1 MSSQSM
7 SRTKFDRSPS
17 GKSSALRPLKPT
29 RVFLWIW
36 SLGLG
41 IFLAWSSEKPAPLKV
56 VTSVFPLREFALEIT
71 GSRGEVSLLLPPG
84 AGVHTWQP
92 RASDILR
99 LSSADVLVYIGAGLE
114 PWIPDLL
121 RSLEVPRP
129 KVLALAESL
138 PLRRHDESHEG
149 HDHDPHVWLDFGLD
163 LLIVD
168 RLAAFFSEIDSA
180 AAPVYQE
187 RAEVLKSRI
196 QALDSAYSRALSG
209 CQSRILLIAGHAA
222 FGYLAK
228 RYGLEQVSIYGLS
241 PDAES
246 TPSRLMAAIERG
258 RESGVRAVFAEAN
271 VRSRMAGVVAKELQV
286 KVLSLHTGANLSR
299 KEWES
304 GRTFFDIMEEN
315 LVNLKKGLACD

>member
-7 SRTKFDRSPS
+7 NRTALDRLPC
-17 GKSSALRPLKPT
+17 GKPLAIRPMKRT
-29 RVFLWIW
+29 RVLLWIW
-36 SLGLG
+36 SLGLP
-41 IFLAWSSEKPAPLKV
+41 ILLALSSEKPVPLKV
-56 VTSVFPLREFALEIT
+56 VASVFPLREFAMEIA
-71 GSRGEVSLLLPPG
+71 GNRGEVSLLLPPG

-99 LSSADVLVYIGAGLE
+99 LSSADVLVYVGSGLE

-121 RSLEVPRP
+121 RSLEEPRP

-138 PLRRHDESHEG
+138 PLLRHEEDHEG

-163 LLIVD
+163 LIIVD
-168 RLAAFFSEIDSA
+168 RLATLFSEIDSA
-180 AAPVYQE
+180 AAPFYQE

-196 QALDSAYSRALSG
+196 QALDSAYDRALAR
-209 CQSRILLIAGHAA
+209 CQSRVLLIGGHAA

-241 PDAES
+241 PDAET
-246 TPSRLMAAIERG
+246 TPSRLMAAVERG
-258 RESGVRAVFAEAN
+258 RESGIRAVFTEAN
-271 VRSRMAGVVAKELQV
+271 ANSRMADVVAKELRA